1 MRCYRT
7 PGCRKLDSVPESIC
21 ACFVVLDSFQRE
33 GSLTRLRF
41 VPQFFEVGNTD
52 PVLLVDIRSH
62 AEAGEV
68 SEKVV
73 IIRQSSIID
82 IRVDTQTVEVWLE
95 RADPPVTFRGTVTW
109 SYEAYTLSDYARI
122 VEERDRAA
130 NSQIRHL
137 RATLDRAVGFVDRA
151 IDRAERKEGASTPGR
166 SEEHTSELQ
175 SLMRISYAVFCLK
188 KKKIKKSTT

>member
-1 MRCYRT
+1 M
-7 PGCRKLDSVPESIC
+7 PDSIFDGV
-21 ACFVVLDSFQRE
+21 VVLDSFQRE

-41 VPQFFEVGNTD
+41 VPEVFEVGLTD

-68 SEKVV
+68 TAKVA
-73 IIRQSSIID
+73 IIQRNSIID
-82 IRVDTQTVEVWLE
+82 IRVDPQTVEVWLA

-109 SYEAYTLSDYARI
+109 SYEGYTLSDYARI

-151 IDRAERKEGASTPGR
+151 IDRAERKEGASTPGSDRFAKEAQLLR
-166 SEEHTSELQ
+166 SVRRQLTED
-175 SLMRISYAVFCLK
+175 
-188 KKKIKKSTT
+188 